1 MFLVSLCIDVFV
13 DVVVVVTSLDLVILC
28 VMLSVLWVSN
38 EDMLVGRTDFP
49 C

>member
-13 DVVVVVTSLDLVILC
+13 DVVVVTSLDLVILC